1 MSYPQTRLRRLRTHP
16 WLRRMIREA
25 SLSPADLIWPIFVCE
40 GTGVSEEVPTLPGVQ
55 RLSIDRAIPALAH
68 MKELGI
74 PATAVF
80 PVPGDD
86 VRTKDGREAFRED
99 NLVCRAI
106 SAIKDAHP
114 DIGVIG
120 DVALDPYTT
129 SGHDGIEAEG
139 RILNDETV
147 AALTRQALVLA
158 NAGCDI
164 VAPSDMMDGRVGAI
178 RKVLDLDGH
187 EDVAILAYTAKYC
200 SAFYGPFRDAVGSN
214 ASLGTSSK
222 ATYQMDPAN
231 RQEAVREAALDIA
244 EGADMI
250 MVKPALPYLDIIRD
264 LSHQFDTPTFAYHV
278 SGEYAMLAAAA
289 NIGVL
294 DFQAGL
300 MESLTA
306 IKRAGAR
313 GILTYGALEAAEI
326 LSDHS

>member
-1 MSYPQTRLRRLRTHP
+1 MLRETT
-16 WLRRMIREA
+16 
-25 SLSPADLIWPIFVCE
+25 LSPADLIWPIFVCE
-40 GTGVSEEVPTLPGVQ
+40 GTGISEDIPTLPGVQ

-80 PVPGDD
+80 PVPGDH
-86 VRTKDGREAFRED
+86 VRTEDGKEAFRPD
-99 NLVCRAI
+99 NLICRAV
-106 SAIKDAHP
+106 SAVKDAHP
-114 DIGVIG
+114 DLGVIG

-129 SGHDGIEAEG
+129 SGQDGIERDG
-139 RILNDETV
+139 RVLNDETV

-158 NAGCDI
+158 KAGCDI

-187 EDVAILAYTAKYC
+187 EEVAILAYTAKYC
-200 SAFYGPFRDAVGSN
+200 SAFYGPFRDAVGSS
-214 ASLGTSSK
+214 ATLGTRNK

-231 RQEAVREAALDIA
+231 RAEAIREAALDIE

-250 MVKPALPYLDIIRD
+250 MVKPGLPYLDIIRD
-264 LSHQFDTPTFAYHV
+264 LSDRFDVPTFAYHV

-289 NIGVL
+289 NTGAI

-306 IKRAGAR
+306 LKRAGAR
-313 GILTYGALEAAEI
+313 GILSYGALEAAEI
-326 LSDHS
+326 LGDHA